1 MSEQF
6 GRYTL
11 LKRLGGGGMGE
22 VYLARTEGL
31 GGFEKLCVV
40 KMLLPSLA
48 EDDRFSHM
56 FLDEAR
62 LAARLNHPNVS
73 QVFDVGQ
80 VDDSLYMAMEHV
92 SGDDLAGIQRR
103 LGDAGLSMPPAFA
116 ARIVADA
123 AAGLQHAHQLSDAN
137 GRLLGLIHRDV
148 SPPNVIVTFDG
159 EVKVIDFGLA
169 RAAGRLTHTK
179 DGVLKGKYAYMSPE
193 QVTGEEL
200 DHRSDVFALGVVLHE
215 LLTGE
220 RLFKRAGDTATLAAV
235 AQCEVPLPSSRN
247 REVPSELDQVVLG
260 ALTKDRERRF
270 RDAQAFRF
278 ALEEWLRISREP
290 SSSVHLSKFMHQ
302 LYRDRLE
309 TERTRGLLWDAPEG
323 QVSRIR
329 ARERVKTI
337 SLSDNSKPTQVASA
351 PIRIEDDAHDAP
363 TRTHSSAPRAPQK
376 PSPWLLVAAGLA
388 TAALFAAAAYLFAG

>member
-48 EDDRFSHM
+48 EDDRFARM

-62 LAARLNHPNVS
+62 LAARLSHPNAC

-80 VDDSLYMAMEHV
+80 VDGSLYMAMEHV
-92 SGDDLAGIQRR
+92 GGDDLSGIQRR
-103 LGDAGLSMPPAFA
+103 LAEAGLSMPPAFA
-116 ARIVADA
+116 ARVVADA
-123 AAGLQHAHQLSDAN
+123 AAGLQHAHQLTDAN

-148 SPPNVIVTFDG
+148 SPPNVIVSFDG

-193 QVTGEEL
+193 QVAGEPI

-235 AQCEVPLPSSRN
+235 AQCDVPLPSSRN

-260 ALTKDRERRF
+260 ALAKDRERRF
-270 RDAQAFRF
+270 RDAQALRF
-278 ALEEWLRISREP
+278 ALEEWLRVSREP

-302 LYRDRLE
+302 LYRDRLD
-309 TERTRGLLWDAPEG
+309 TERARGRLWDAPEG
-323 QVSRIR
+323 PVSRIR
-329 ARERVKTI
+329 AREKVNTV
-337 SLSDNSKPTQVASA
+337 SLGDNSKPTQLVSG
-351 PIRIEDDAHDAP
+351 PPRIEDDAHDAP
-363 TRTHSSAPRAPQK
+363 TRTRSAVPEGARR
-376 PSPWLLVAAGLA
+376 PSRWPLVVAGLA
-388 TAALFAAAAYLFAG
+388 TAALFAALAYALAG